1 MQEKENSFI
10 PLFVTNFF
18 GTLNDNFL
26 KTLASFTVIGWLQD
40 ERVKSIAMGFTA
52 GALVLPYILCSP
64 LADRLTAIWPKRRIV
79 QLAKWAELPIM
90 AVAVAGFA
98 LKSPWLV
105 IGAVLLMG
113 LQSSLYSP
121 AKYALVRDVGGEG
134 RISTGMGGME
144 GVSFLGVLMGTVA
157 ASVASDRMGPVARYA
172 CLVVFAALGLA
183 ASYTVRAKEQLNRA
197 LHAINPVRY
206 IRRSY
211 RMAARYDGLNA
222 VIFSLSVFWWAAAM
236 LQMGLLVY
244 GKSEAGLN
252 LDATRT
258 GGLLCAAAVGI
269 VLGQVIAGVVDRR
282 RFLLGATLLTGWIA
296 AALLLVLYFAPLS
309 PRAFAVVLGLLAF
322 DLGFF
327 KLPFDAEIQKV
338 VKGPKLN
345 TMLAYFNQVSF
356 LFMLAAS
363 GCYALVSWAFGPKAF
378 FLLLAIVFLVA
389 PFAFVF
395 CYRSVLLCTG
405 HWVFSRRYKVEIK
418 GMEDVVG
425 REPRDSSNVSGH
437 ESRTT
442 NHEPRTAALL
452 VLPNH
457 PAMVDPMLVSV
468 AFWKTPLKPL
478 SDESFFHTGIVA
490 PRVLKTLGAVP
501 VPDLR
506 KHRTA
511 KGATIARGLGDI
523 VKSTLEDGGNV
534 IFYPSGHIQ
543 TEPEHEDIGTRQ
555 LAYNICGDLPE
566 GVRVI
571 GVRTRGLWGS
581 IWSRKGRKNSPS
593 FVPTFIKSVL
603 LWFFWSPFVPRR
615 RVTMHIEDLTD
626 RVKEW
631 SHGTRLEF
639 NRKLEEWYNDGDEAD
654 APKTPESMFSAWKE
668 RINPGWVKLLSVHSA
683 AIAVVMLTVYGYFA
697 IGLGFADTLRL
708 GVGALFS
715 PVIYPLVS
723 PYLVA
728 FALSVMFGLC
738 ERFPIDYSLSWIV
751 VLLAYAAYFTL
762 LSGSVLHRGRI
773 MRIICSMILVA
784 WFALTLFGLLL
795 ALLPPT
801 K

>member
-1 MQEKENSFI
+1 MKSNSFL
-10 PLFVTNFF
+10 PLYVTNFF

-26 KTLASFTVIGWLQD
+26 KTLASFTVIGWLPD
-40 ERVKSIAMGFTA
+40 ERSKSIAMGVTA

-64 LADRLTAIWPKRRIV
+64 LADRLTAVWSKRRIV
-79 QLAKWAELPIM
+79 IAAKWAELPIM
-90 AVAVAGFA
+90 AVAIAGFA
-98 LKSPWLV
+98 LHSPWLV

-121 AKYALVRDVGGEG
+121 AKYALVRDIGGEE

-157 ASVASDRMGPVARYA
+157 ASVASDRLGPTTRYA
-172 CLVVFAALGLA
+172 CLVAFAALGLA
-183 ASYTVRAKEQLNRA
+183 ASYTVRAKEELNRA
-197 LHAINPVRY
+197 LHAVNPIRY
-206 IRRSY
+206 IARAY
-211 RMAARYDGLNA
+211 RMAGRYDGLNA
-222 VIFSLSVFWWAAAM
+222 VIFTLSVFWWSAAM

-244 GKSEAGLN
+244 GKSKVGLN
-252 LDATRT
+252 LSDT
-258 GGLLCAAAVGI
+258 GTGVLLCGAAVGI
-269 VLGQVIAGVVDRR
+269 VTGQVIAGFVDKR

-296 AALLLVLYFAPLS
+296 AALFAVLYFVPLS
-309 PRAFAVVLGLLAF
+309 PTAFGVVLGLLAF

-378 FLLLAIVFLVA
+378 LLLLAVAFLVA
-389 PFAFVF
+389 PFLFVF
-395 CYRSVLLCTG
+395 SYRSVLLRTG
-405 HWVFSRRYKVEIK
+405 HWVFGRRYKVEIE
-418 GMEDVVG
+418 GMDEAMGGGTEMTGVTRVTG
-425 REPRDSSNVSGH
+425 GTGASLASYASPACPSKVY
-437 ESRTT
+437 
-442 NHEPRTAALL
+442 L

-478 SDESFFHTGIVA
+478 SDEAFFHTGIVA

-523 VKSTLEDGGNV
+523 VKATLADGGNV

-543 TEPEHEDIGTRQ
+543 TESEHEDIGTRQ
-555 LAYNICGDLPE
+555 LAYNMCGDLPE

-581 IWSRKGRKNSPS
+581 IWSRKGRKTSPS
-593 FVPTFIKSVL
+593 FVPTFIKSVF

-631 SHGTRLEF
+631 SKLTRLEF
-639 NRKLEEWYNDGDEAD
+639 NRKLEEWYNDG
-654 APKTPESMFSAWKE
+654 
-668 RINPGWVKLLSVHSA
+668 V
-683 AIAVVMLTVYGYFA
+683 
-697 IGLGFADTLRL
+697 
-708 GVGALFS
+708 GVF
-715 PVIYPLVS
+715 
-723 PYLVA
+723 
-728 FALSVMFGLC
+728 
-738 ERFPIDYSLSWIV
+738 
-751 VLLAYAAYFTL
+751 
-762 LSGSVLHRGRI
+762 
-773 MRIICSMILVA
+773 
-784 WFALTLFGLLL
+784 
-795 ALLPPT
+795 
-801 K
+801 

>member
-1 MQEKENSFI
+1 MKSNSFL
-10 PLFVTNFF
+10 PLYVTNFF

-26 KTLASFTVIGWLQD
+26 KTLASFTVIGWLPD
-40 ERVKSIAMGFTA
+40 ERVKSIAMGITA

-64 LADRLTAIWPKRRIV
+64 LADRLTALWPKRRIV
-79 QLAKWAELPIM
+79 RYAKWAELPIM
-90 AVAVAGFA
+90 AVAIAGFA
-98 LKSPWLV
+98 LHSPWLV

-121 AKYALVRDVGGEG
+121 AKYALVRDIGGEG

-157 ASVASDRMGPVARYA
+157 ASVASDRLGPTARYA
-172 CLVVFAALGLA
+172 CLVAFAALGLV
-183 ASYTVRAKEQLNRA
+183 ASYTVHAKEELNRA
-197 LHAINPVRY
+197 LHAVNPIRY
-206 IRRSY
+206 IARAY
-211 RMAARYDGLNA
+211 RMAGRYDGLNA
-222 VIFSLSVFWWAAAM
+222 VIFTLSVFWWGAAM

-244 GKSEAGLN
+244 GKSKVGLN
-252 LDATRT
+252 LSDT
-258 GGLLCAAAVGI
+258 GTGVLLCGAAVGI
-269 VLGQVIAGVVDRR
+269 VTGQVIAGFVDKR

-296 AALLLVLYFAPLS
+296 AALFAVLYFVPLS
-309 PRAFAVVLGLLAF
+309 PTAFGVVLGLLAF

-378 FLLLAIVFLVA
+378 LLLLAIAFLVA
-389 PFAFVF
+389 PFMFVF
-395 CYRSVLLCTG
+395 CYRSVLLCVG
-405 HWVFSRRYKVEIK
+405 RWVFARRYRVEVDGLK
-418 GMEDVVG
+418 AVAQDK
-425 REPRDSSNVSGH
+425 P
-437 ESRTT
+437 
-442 NHEPRTAALL
+442 LL

-457 PAMVDPMLVSV
+457 PAMVDPMLVGV
-468 AFWKTPLKPL
+468 TFWKTPLKPL
-478 SDESFFHTGIVA
+478 SDELFFHTGIVA
-490 PRVLKTLGAVP
+490 PRVLKTLGAVA

-543 TEPEHEDIGTRQ
+543 TESEHEDIGTRQ
-555 LAYNICGDLPE
+555 LAYNMCGDLPE

-581 IWSRKGRKNSPS
+581 IWSRKGRKTSPS
-593 FVPTFIKSVL
+593 FVPTFIKSVF
-603 LWFFWSPFVPRR
+603 LWFFWAPFVPRR

-631 SHGTRLEF
+631 SSLTRLEF
-639 NRKLEEWYNDGDEAD
+639 NRKLEEWYNAE
-654 APKTPESMFSAWKE
+654 
-668 RINPGWVKLLSVHSA
+668 
-683 AIAVVMLTVYGYFA
+683 
-697 IGLGFADTLRL
+697 
-708 GVGALFS
+708 
-715 PVIYPLVS
+715 
-723 PYLVA
+723 
-728 FALSVMFGLC
+728 
-738 ERFPIDYSLSWIV
+738 
-751 VLLAYAAYFTL
+751 
-762 LSGSVLHRGRI
+762 
-773 MRIICSMILVA
+773 
-784 WFALTLFGLLL
+784 
-795 ALLPPT
+795 
-801 K
+801 